1 MKSYPLEGVGSIFSN
16 ESDTFT
22 SIGVKI
28 NPSLE
33 GVDFTDEMLKE
44 KTRDGLKRLLSLEF
58 CWLPTEIVEAYNNAS
73 TEEKRKEVLVGKVY
87 SNCRLNCKGCFAKQ
101 PDLFKGHNLIYP
113 EKILELIEES
123 VKSLGTKTIKYLGP
137 TEFFRDP
144 NVFKWLDRLNKL
156 GVLISIFVKD
166 PLFGDDSEVEKMF
179 GDQGFH
185 TSEVLVARLAEYKN
199 LRILF
204 NFRSFDEYLTND
216 LVSGGF
222 SGKENYAGNYKTIQ
236 TRALQLFY
244 KYFAK
249 REIEQGKEARLVI
262 INAPLTEETVGEAFE
277 IFKYFLD
284 KGVITCS
291 APSMKS
297 GCGRGLYKDMKKS
310 FLKKL
315 HNQYAKM
322 FKYSLQRE
330 LISKEYLEQ
339 YGPSPYAGI
348 CHCVQ
353 LCSGLLIRETGQMLR
368 CPGADHDE
376 WRDNVS
382 PKDLLE
388 KGIVWAWRRTR
399 NYAEKERVNIG
410 CLAKAKIFTK
420 EFDAEVLKKI

>member
-1 MKSYPLEGVGSIFSN
+1 MKTYPLEDAASIFL
-16 ESDTFT
+16 SDSDIFA
-22 SIGVKI
+22 SVGVKV

-33 GVDFTDEMLKE
+33 GIKFTDEVLAE
-44 KTRDGLKRLLSLEF
+44 KTEDGLKKLLSLEF
-58 CWLPTEIVEAYNNAS
+58 CWLPAKIVEAYNNAL
-73 TEEKRKEVLVGKVY
+73 TEEARSEVLIGKVY

-101 PDLFKGHNLIYP
+101 PNLFGGNPLIHP
-113 EKILELIEES
+113 DKILDLIEES
-123 VKSLGTKTIKYLGP
+123 VKNLGTKTVKYLGP

-144 NVFKWLDRLNKL
+144 DVFKWLDRFEKM
-156 GVLISIFVKD
+156 GVMFSVFVKD
-166 PLFGDDSEVEKMF
+166 PLFGDDNEVEKMF
-179 GDQGFH
+179 GKQGFH
-185 TSEVLVARLAEYKN
+185 TAEQLVAKLAQYRN

-204 NFRSFDEYLTND
+204 NFRSFDENLTNN

-222 SGKENYAGNYKTIQ
+222 AGKENYAGNYKTVQ

-244 KYFAK
+244 DYFAK

-262 INAPLTEETVGEAFE
+262 INAPLTEETVDEAFQ

-284 KGVITCS
+284 RGMITCS

-297 GCGRGLYKDMKKS
+297 GCGRGLYKGMKKS

-315 HNQYAKM
+315 HAQYAKI
-322 FKYSLQRE
+322 FRYSLQRG
-330 LISKEYLEQ
+330 LINNEYLEK

-348 CHCVQ
+348 CHCAQ
-353 LCSGLLIRETGQMLR
+353 LCSGLLIRETGQLLR

-376 WRDNVS
+376 WRDSIS
-382 PKDLLE
+382 PKDLFE
-388 KGIVWAWRRTR
+388 KGMAWAWQKTR
-399 NYAEKERVNIG
+399 NYAEKSRVNIG